1 MRPHSRRHVRKPAL
15 ENVLREVEWAD
26 VRIEG
31 VEHTEIHQFNRTDN
45 TSTPYDGGCAC
56 RIKKTHRLHVHS
68 EKQPTSTQKRST
80 RSRPGGQ
87 HEKLLSMH
95 LHFSRQEKGKIHVS
109 WLNMHE
115 HRKWAPSRFFPS
127 RDPCPERCTV
137 TLRRSQE
144 WWRGQ
149 CKSANKPREP
159 LCKTGPASRGTA
171 RLHMQTRKT
180 TLIG

>member
-1 MRPHSRRHVRKPAL
+1 MCANLRSKMSCVRWNGQTYASRESNTRRYISS
-15 ENVLREVEWAD
+15 
-26 VRIEG
+26 IEP
-31 VEHTEIHQFNRTDN
+31 TIHQHHT
-45 TSTPYDGGCAC
+45 TGVAPAELKK
-56 RIKKTHRLHVHS
+56 RIHVHS